1 MTHEPA
7 TSEGSGQIAWLY
19 AAFFVSH
26 GVAVPYMP
34 VAMKRIGMDGDAIGL
49 AMAASLAIQF
59 AAPPAWGYLAD
70 RWGRRGRLLAV
81 ASLGAILGMACA
93 TLLPGVPGFLLG
105 FLLYTLAR
113 TPVSPLL
120 DAIALSHPGI
130 GTARYGRVRRWGS
143 LGFVVAAASVGLVL
157 ERLPARGIPA
167 LVLLP
172 WLLVLAFCTLGRLPA
187 LSEPARPAVLPLRRL
202 YGERS
207 VWAFLA
213 IAAVHAG
220 CGVPFETYFANH
232 AQDIGLSGA
241 WIGYS
246 WAGGVGL
253 EVLVLSYLGP
263 LVAALGPRKLL
274 LIAYSAAVLRWGLTA
289 LLPGGAALAFVQVLH
304 GLTFGAAFGASV
316 VWMSRAVPPELSN
329 SSQSVFAAVA
339 WGLGGIVAQLVCGP
353 VYQRLGGHALFALA
367 ACVEL
372 VALAGIWMMKEP
384 LESRE
389 SRPRVE
395 SRESRVE
402 S

>member
-1 MTHEPA
+1 VSHDSAPSA
-7 TSEGSGQIAWLY
+7 GSGQIAWLY

-70 RWGRRGRLLAV
+70 RWGRRGRLLAA
-81 ASLGAILGMACA
+81 ASVGAILGMAVA
-93 TLLPGVPGFLLG
+93 TLMPGVPGFLAG
-105 FLLYTLAR
+105 FLIYTLAR

-120 DAIALSHPGI
+120 DALALSHPAVGM
-130 GTARYGRVRRWGS
+130 ARYGRVRRWGS

-157 ERLPARGIPA
+157 EGLPARGIPA
-167 LVLLP
+167 LVSLP
-172 WLLVLAFCTLGRLPA
+172 WFLVLALCTLGGLPA
-187 LSEPARPAVLPLRRL
+187 LAEPARPTAGLPLRRL

-207 VWAFLA
+207 VWAFLG

-253 EVLVLSYLGP
+253 EVVVLSYLGA
-263 LVAALGPRKLL
+263 LVSALGPRKLL
-274 LIAYSAAVLRWGLTA
+274 LLAYSAAVLRWGLTA
-289 LLPGGAALAFVQVLH
+289 YLPGGAALALVQVLH

-316 VWMSRAVPPELSN
+316 VWMSRVVPAELQN

-353 VYQRLGGHALFALA
+353 VYQRLGGRTLFAMA

-372 VALAGIWMMKEP
+372 IALVGIWFMKEP
-384 LESRE
+384 PERPPSRE
-389 SRPRVE
+389 S
-395 SRESRVE
+395 
-402 S
+402 